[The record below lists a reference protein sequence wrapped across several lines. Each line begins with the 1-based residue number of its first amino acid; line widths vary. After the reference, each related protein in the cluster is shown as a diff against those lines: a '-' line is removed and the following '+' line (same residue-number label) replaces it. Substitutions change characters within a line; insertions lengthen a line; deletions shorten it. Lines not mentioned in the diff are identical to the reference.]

1 MELERDVQ
9 LPSLTGATLVVSCV
23 SVGNVGQL
31 AMDVIL
37 ATLHRHGH
45 LSLVSQVNHPSVIPM
60 CGADPIINVSI
71 AIFIQDNIVNS

>member
-1 MELERDVQ
+1 MEFERDVQ
-9 LPSLTGATLVVSCV
+9 LPCLTGATLVVSCV

-45 LSLVSQVNHPSVIPM
+45 LALVSQVSHPSVIPM
-60 CGADPIINVSI
+60 CGADPIINVSYSLI
-71 AIFIQDNIVNS
+71 KRSLLIN